1 MLRLFYQWKHFAIEK
16 VTFQSH
22 HDVRLVSNS
31 YKQPQ
36 WYTNLTRRMHIPWST
51 LSALKIETTPLLVNW
66 RAVASSD
73 CFRYGSS
80 LHSPGQAPID
90 PITRLRRYTHHHE
103 ALSRESAL
111 QPRPGS
117 CITVST

>member
-1 MLRLFYQWKHFAIEK
+1 MTNELKGRTIDAFAPKNRQCYACSINGNISRSEI
-16 VTFQSH
+16 TFQSH
-22 HDVRLVSNS
+22 HDVRRVSNS

-36 WYTNLTRRMHIPWST
+36 WYTNLTLPHIS
-51 LSALKIETTPLLVNW
+51 V
-66 RAVASSD
+66 
-73 CFRYGSS
+73 
-80 LHSPGQAPID
+80 HSPGQAPID

-103 ALSRESAL
+103 ALSKKSAL